1 MIIILLAFFNYF
13 TEIEPTYNWALE
25 IKNENSTDEVIEFR
39 PGSLTKV
46 ILIVHNESNIDT
58 WERLFDKANYT
69 IAVSNYNFRF
79 YPDYNFNII
88 PSFSLEY
95 IAYIGLSC
103 NHVLED
109 GQKLTLDLNI
119 QSKHDLDGNWFNVD
133 NFIINPPQIIIN
145 NSPTI
150 IDIEPIKTNLAAK
163 EFSLFKISNEIYNI
177 DKIKIKPENYNNEKY
192 QIDYIEIKSVFKR
205 KKFEKEENDN
215 HGILFDYIFGTPT
228 EYDALNGEIN
238 QSFELKMDIGY
249 EWYKRVCLEIGSKS
263 KIVDLTINKNKIQNL
278 NESVKEAI
286 LYSMENMTP
295 KRNKTNNIKFK

>member
-1 MIIILLAFFNYF
+1 MIIILLVFFNYS
-13 TEIEPTYNWALE
+13 TEIMYTYNWVLE
-25 IKNENSTDEVIEFR
+25 IKNENRTDEAIEFR
-39 PGSLTKV
+39 PGILTKV

-58 WERLFDKANYT
+58 WERFFDKANYT
-69 IAVSNYNFRF
+69 IAISQYGLKF
-79 YPDYNFNII
+79 YPNDNFIII

-103 NHVLED
+103 NHELEE
-109 GQKLTLDLNI
+109 GKKYTLNLHV
-119 QSKHDLDGNWFNVD
+119 SYRHDLDGQWLDGD
-133 NFIINPPQIIIN
+133 NFRINPPQIIVN
-145 NSPTI
+145 NTPTI

-192 QIDYIEIKSVFKR
+192 QIDYIEIKPVFER

-263 KIVDLTINKNKIQNL
+263 KIVDLTINKKI
-278 NESVKEAI
+278 K
-286 LYSMENMTP
+286 
-295 KRNKTNNIKFK
+295 NIKLL